1 MSQRTSTTIAVR
13 RADGRLHHRLIAP
26 VLVSL
31 ALLGVACAAEEVAPA
46 PDMEIAGGPDAVSNI
61 MQSETD
67 VTVTAMA
74 ETVDEDVV
82 TTSTAIEIESED
94 VSTTSTAAKTELVS
108 DIDQARAE
116 CETREGHTELLPW
129 GSQHVCYEITVM
141 EDGWRLCDLS
151 LPHLRVFAETLHQS
165 EYPCGNTPEQQEVV
179 EATRAECEAREGLT
193 ELLAVDSFSFYLA
206 CYEVTV
212 LDDGWRTCAYSLPS
226 LEVRAVALYDPEYY
240 PCGELGPEWPF
251 AIEEAPADCES
262 ARDWY
267 ADYLESV
274 INEMNRV
281 VALIETPDAAAVQ
294 SWLSDLGHLFEQNG
308 RRAEAAQAACA
319 TGDTLGSSLAIS
331 KAEREFDEI
340 YRSIVVSCI
349 TDGIHDCT
357 VLAPTP
363 KVTCEKI
370 DPRFGYVLDEFA
382 LADWPY
388 TAASGCSV
396 RG

>member
-1 MSQRTSTTIAVR
+1 MSQRTSTTIAAR
-13 RADGRLHHRLIAP
+13 RADGRLYHRLIAP

-31 ALLGVACAAEEVAPA
+31 VLLGVALLGVACAAEEAA
-46 PDMEIAGGPDAVSNI
+46 TEPDAETAGEPDAVSSVAAVCVSRGEEDLRPLL
-61 MQSETD
+61 QL
-67 VTVTAMA
+67 VT
-74 ETVDEDVV
+74 EECEPQEYRTVLEQV
-82 TTSTAIEIESED
+82 
-94 VSTTSTAAKTELVS
+94 
-108 DIDQARAE
+108 RAE
-116 CETREGHTELLPW
+116 CESRKGHTELLLLNKL
-129 GSQHVCYEITVM
+129 HVCYEVTVLD
-141 EDGWRLCDLS
+141 DGWRLCDMS
-151 LPHLRVFAETLHQS
+151 LPRLIVTAPADWHREYP
-165 EYPCGNTPEQQEVV
+165 YPCGNTPEQPEVV
-179 EATRAECEAREGLT
+179 ESLRDECEARAGHT
-193 ELLAVDSFSFYLA
+193 ELLPYDTGFYA

-226 LEVRAVALYDPEYY
+226 LEVRAVAPYDPEYY

-251 AIEEAPADCES
+251 AIEAAPADCES

-267 ADYLESV
+267 ADYWESV
-274 INEMNRV
+274 VDEMNRV
-281 VALIETPDAAAVQ
+281 GALSDAAAVQ

-308 RRAEAAQAACA
+308 RRAEAAQAACT

-331 KAEREFDEI
+331 EAERGFDEI
-340 YRSIVVSCI
+340 YHNIVVGCL

-363 KVTCEKI
+363 KVTCEKR

-388 TAASGCSV
+388 TAASGCSL